1 MVRSDRRMEAAP
13 APWRGQGCVFHSEPL
28 TFNLLVMRI
37 ATWNINGLRAR
48 LDFVLHWLRS
58 REPDIV
64 GLQELKVT
72 EDQFPF
78 DAFESEGYSV
88 VVEAQKAWNG
98 VAILSRR
105 TPGPVQKGLPGEEAL
120 GARLVEAQIGD
131 LTFITVYCPNG
142 KHVGHPDFPRKLTWF
157 ESLGRYL
164 ANRHT
169 SKQPLI
175 LCGDL
180 NLCPAPI
187 DSWNEEGLE
196 GRIFHTREE
205 RERFQNLRKWGL
217 VDLFRELYPLEQKFS
232 WWDYRAGSFHRNQ
245 GLRIDFL
252 LATTPVLGRLQE
264 VTIDRDYRKK
274 QEGMIASDHAPV
286 FADLEW

>member
-142 KHVGHPDFPRKLTWF
+142 KHVGHPDFLRKLTWF

-252 LATTPVLGRLQE
+252 LATTPVLGRLKE